1 MAAFYLVACNNRDEP
16 PEVKVEIKG
25 ANEFEPKGKGT
36 IREVYAEV
44 DVGDGYTATAAKG
57 WFKDSASEDI
67 KFVEFAIIYKINNG
81 SLVAFRKAIAINDL
95 PDDVLN
101 LPINEIVSV
110 TDDEIIF
117 EIGAVKI
124 TSERPRGHSLK

>member
-1 MAAFYLVACNNRDEP
+1 MLSQCQFGQKA
-16 PEVKVEIKG
+16 
-25 ANEFEPKGKGT
+25 PKNT
-36 IREVYAEV
+36 
-44 DVGDGYTATAAKG
+44 THG
-57 WFKDSASEDI
+57 W
-67 KFVEFAIIYKINNG
+67 KFTIIYKINNG

-95 PDDVLN
+95 PNGVLN